1 MGTHPIFES
10 DFDCLTEC
18 QHIIQRKF
26 NKCHQSAIWG
36 FLPYVEIQKDLH
48 HRFKK
53 RISSISK
60 QTFSSNHF
68 LLRMMLIVFLF
79 TSLYGFKNV
88 LKSFKRLSHATTDGR
103 VSTARVFKISPSQA
117 IHPFPSTHI
126 FINQDHLKKP
136 KK

>member
-26 NKCHQSAIWG
+26 NKCPQSAIWAS
-36 FLPYVEIQKDLH
+36 LPFVEIQKDLH

-53 RISSISK
+53 RILSMRLSSISK
-60 QTFSSNHF
+60 QMFSSNHF
-68 LLRMMLIVFLF
+68 LLRMMLIVFSF
-79 TSLYGFKNV
+79 TSLYGCKNV
-88 LKSFKRLSHATTDGR
+88 LKPSKRLSHATTDGK

-117 IHPFPSTHI
+117 IHLFP
-126 FINQDHLKKP
+126 
-136 KK
+136 